1 MKLAGGKIM
10 ELEFE
15 KKNKNE
21 RVKKMEKYPG
31 RCYKNQRKDE
41 MNIRSVICIIV

>member
-1 MKLAGGKIM
+1 MKLAGEKIM

-21 RVKKMEKYPG
+21 RVKKW
-31 RCYKNQRKDE
+31 KNILGDVTKTRGK
-41 MNIRSVICIIV
+41 MK